1 MLVVLV
7 QQTPTLWIIVK
18 LTLTGQQVTN
28 GMARIDGGSTT
39 DHNLVDNSNSDSQVA
54 GWSTVGILPIDTN
67 CGVAIN
73 VPYGVGVL
81 TLRQLQFLERD
92 LPLPRVL
99 QSLEQSLPL
108 IRV

>member
-7 QQTPTLWIIVK
+7 QQTPTLWIIVVA
-18 LTLTGQQVTN
+18 LTRIGLQVTK
-28 GMARIDGGSTT
+28 GMARVGGSSTT

-81 TLRQLQFLERD
+81 TLR
-92 LPLPRVL
+92 
-99 QSLEQSLPL
+99 
-108 IRV
+108 